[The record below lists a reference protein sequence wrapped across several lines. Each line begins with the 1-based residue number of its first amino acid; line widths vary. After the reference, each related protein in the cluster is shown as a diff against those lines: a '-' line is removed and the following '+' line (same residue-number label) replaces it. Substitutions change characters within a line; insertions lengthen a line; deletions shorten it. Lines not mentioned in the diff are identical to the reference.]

1 MRKDSGYAMPNIKYL
16 SWINLA
22 TNSADQIA
30 TVALPVLFVARF
42 GGDAGDTS
50 LLTIGATLPML
61 LFSLPM
67 GALADGYSLRKVI
80 FAGELVR
87 FVSLIGLLILISLP
101 SPPVLLLA
109 AMAMLGATGTVAF
122 QVAAPAMVAKSTTGE
137 HRHKLNST
145 IELARSIAVT
155 AGPPLSGILIGLAGG
170 NIALVVACMLGLAAL
185 LSTSRLPSAPGNPT
199 SPTNTRT
206 MLREGVQFTLNNRW
220 LRPIL
225 FVAMSFNMGW
235 YALLGVVVAWASTT
249 IGMTST
255 SIGVMFGCYGVGMI
269 VGAMVLGRVRRRI
282 PSTVLVQIGPW
293 CGLAFASL
301 IALSSRIQEPLV
313 LMIAFFLIGCGPI
326 IWTITTVGI
335 RQAVTPPQML
345 GRVSATIMMASAGAR
360 PVGAGLGYI
369 CFQTTG
375 YAGVFTL
382 AFVLFGMQA
391 LMIGRTHLAVEDPVP
406 APALTPA
413 K

>member
-1 MRKDSGYAMPNIKYL
+1 MRIDSGHAMPNIKCL

-30 TVALPVLFVARF
+30 TVALPVLFVAKF

-50 LLTIGATLPML
+50 LLTVAATLPML

-87 FVSLIGLLILISLP
+87 FVSLIGLLILIRLP
-101 SPPVLLLA
+101 SPPIFLLA
-109 AMAMLGATGTVAF
+109 AMAMVGATGTVAF
-122 QVAAPAMVAKSTTGE
+122 QVAAPAMVAKATTGE

-155 AGPPLSGILIGLAGG
+155 AGPPLAGILIGLAGG
-170 NIALVVACMLGLAAL
+170 TFALVVACMFGLAAL
-185 LSTSRLPSAPGNPT
+185 LTTIRLPWLPAIST
-199 SPTNTRT
+199 TTTNTGS
-206 MLREGVQFTLNNRW
+206 MLREGIRFTLSNPW

-235 YALLGVVVAWASTT
+235 YALLGVVVAWASTA

-269 VGAMVLGRVRRRI
+269 VGATILGRIQERI
-282 PSTVLVQIGPW
+282 PTTVLVQIGPW

-301 IALSSRIQEPLV
+301 ITLSSMVQEPPV
-313 LMIAFFLIGCGPI
+313 LMMAFFLIGCGPI

-335 RQAVTPPQML
+335 RQAVTPPQMM

-360 PVGAGLGYI
+360 PVGAGLGYLF
-369 CFQTTG
+369 FQTTG
-375 YAGVFTL
+375 YAGVFTFAL
-382 AFVLFGMQA
+382 VLLGVQA
-391 LMIGRTHLAVEDPVP
+391 LMIGRTHLAVKVP
-406 APALTPA
+406 APIPA
-413 K
+413 